1 MTPRR
6 IVALVLPKL
15 ACEIAK
21 SRAEVKGPLA
31 VIIEPT
37 FSRSAGRDQEV
48 LPGFED
54 EPRAST
60 PFAKESAI
68 IGAVCDEARRYGVR
82 PGQKVAEATALVAR
96 LTVLTVT
103 FAEIDRALGR
113 VAEVALNFGT
123 TAAIQLSVV
132 GGRAQSPASQKAR
145 APYGESQRP
154 YGSSRA
160 AQQSI
165 AERSPAGDGP
175 FDTVWLDITG
185 AAHLRGGEDALL
197 DALGERVSALGH
209 NVHLAIADGPR
220 IAQALARWGV
230 SDKGH
235 LIASEGRGADA
246 MSSLPVRALP
256 LPPDRIAFLLRVGV
270 LTVGDLVRLPKA
282 EALSRLGPRGAE
294 ALAVAAGF
302 DPAPLVAFS
311 LPPVLE
317 EEISFDDGVQSVEPL
332 LFVLR
337 GATSRLSARLE
348 ARGEACTRLDIE
360 MPYDAS
366 IARRVLAERGLLS
379 EDDPSSDMP
388 SGPDSDTRQSQRDR
402 QLASRDVRQSVPRDV
417 RQSVPRDVRQSVP
430 RDVRQSVPRERFHVD
445 LPAPLS
451 AAADLF
457 RVLRTRLERTTLIA
471 PVTSVR
477 VTISEIARARR
488 AQLDFARDTQADPNS
503 LPALLAELSAE
514 IGPERV
520 GVLALHDAI
529 RPEARTRLVP
539 VKDVEAPSSATSDP
553 APPSEKS
560 QICPARL
567 LKTPVSL
574 GRAGSSVVA
583 VTGQLYV
590 VERRRFIGRLDD
602 VEWWTDKPCSR
613 DYFRT
618 TLSSGAAYAS
628 ARPGADV
635 APGTGPRAQ
644 SRNVTADA
652 LIFIDPRTEEA
663 FLQGWFE

>member
-6 IVALVLPKL
+6 IAAIVLPKL

-31 VIIEPT
+31 IIIDPT
-37 FSRSAGRDQEV
+37 FARPPSDGPSRPQAT
-48 LPGFED
+48 LPGFE
-54 EPRAST
+54 EEQRPQSL
-60 PFAKESAI
+60 FSKESAV
-68 IGAVCDEARRYGVR
+68 IGAVCEEARRYGVR
-82 PGQKVAEATALVAR
+82 PGQRVAEATALVAR
-96 LTVLTVT
+96 LTVLTVS

-113 VAEVALNFGT
+113 VAEVAMAFGT
-123 TAAIQLSVV
+123 TASIQLSVAP
-132 GGRAQSPASQKAR
+132 GSSSRIAPGAASRAASGSSPR
-145 APYGESQRP
+145 ESPRP
-154 YGSSRA
+154 YGSARA
-160 AQQSI
+160 AQQVI
-165 AERSPAGDGP
+165 ADRSPHGDGP
-175 FDTVWLDITG
+175 FDTVWVDITG

-235 LIASEGRGADA
+235 LIAGEGRSVDA
-246 MSSLPVRALP
+246 MASLPVRALP

-302 DPAPLVAFS
+302 DPAPLVPFT

-317 EEISFDDGVQSVEPL
+317 EETSFDDGVQSIEPV

-360 MPYDAS
+360 LPYDAS
-366 IARRVLAERGLLS
+366 IARRVLAERGLVTPGRRPLLRPTAPLRPRFRRPAIVPVRALPRRS
-379 EDDPSSDMP
+379 AGPALLRVRSLPRAAHPPGADDPP
-388 SGPDSDTRQSQRDR
+388 RPCHGRPHRHLRDR
-402 QLASRDVRQSVPRDV
+402 PRPPRPARFRARHPRRSEQPARAPRGALGRHRPRARRRARHVRRDPPGGAHPPR
-417 RQSVPRDVRQSVP
+417 
-430 RDVRQSVPRERFHVD
+430 PRERRRRGG
-445 LPAPLS
+445 PPSAGASAPL
-451 AAADLF
+451 
-457 RVLRTRLERTTLIA
+457 
-471 PVTSVR
+471 
-477 VTISEIARARR
+477 
-488 AQLDFARDTQADPNS
+488 
-503 LPALLAELSAE
+503 
-514 IGPERV
+514 
-520 GVLALHDAI
+520 
-529 RPEARTRLVP
+529 
-539 VKDVEAPSSATSDP
+539 
-553 APPSEKS
+553 EKS

-567 LKTPVSL
+567 LRTPVSL

-590 VERRRFIGRLDD
+590 IERRRFIGRLDD

-628 ARPGADV
+628 ARPGAE
-635 APGTGPRAQ
+635 AGAGLPRPQ
-644 SRNVTADA
+644 GRNVTADA